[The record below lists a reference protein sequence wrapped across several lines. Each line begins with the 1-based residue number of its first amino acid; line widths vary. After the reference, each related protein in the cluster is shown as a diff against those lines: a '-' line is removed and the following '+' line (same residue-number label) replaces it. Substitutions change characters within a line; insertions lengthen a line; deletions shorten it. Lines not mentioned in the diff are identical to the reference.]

1 MPISIINVVL
11 STQIFIAVFVI
22 ALLVSIRR
30 QKKTETFPLTVTQ
43 ELKGIAIFAV
53 IFSHVGY
60 FLSTD
65 HRFLFPLSILAGV
78 GVNLFFF
85 LSGYGL
91 TKSALKAKLPIIK
104 FYQKRLLKLFTPF
117 WIVIVIIFA
126 LDFFLLHITY
136 SWPYIVRSALGIFP
150 SADLFHDINS
160 PLWFI
165 TPIVFYYLVFPF
177 VFSKKRPWL
186 TAIATFLMTYIILQF
201 ELPITGGVFHLY
213 QVHLFAFPLG
223 VLFASLVNYLASNES
238 QAILREFQRLV
249 SIKKIINKLRIQNI
263 PPLTLKIIKQIS
275 YYVFLIILLGTI
287 VFTAYYSGVGTSVN
301 KEQTISLVTMFA
313 LILFFIIKRFEIKLF
328 YLFGFYSFE
337 IYLIHWPLMSRYD
350 MFFKWLPG
358 WLAMV
363 LYLGVFLIVAW
374 VLKYLSTLISRNAFL
389 KK

>member
-11 STQIFIAVFVI
+11 STQIFIAIFVI

-30 QKKTETFPLTVTQ
+30 KEKAETFPLTVTQ

-65 HRFLFPLSILAGV
+65 HGFLFPLSILAGV

-91 TKSALKAKLPIIK
+91 TQRALKAKLSIAK

-117 WIVIVIIFA
+117 WIVIVILFL

-136 SWPYIVRSALGIFP
+136 SWPYNIRSVFGLFP

-160 PLWFI
+160 PFWFI
-165 TPIVFYYLVFPF
+165 TPILFYYIIFPF

-186 TAIATFLMTYIILQF
+186 TAIVVFLVSYIVLQF
-201 ELPITGGVFHLY
+201 KLPVTSGVSHLY
-213 QVHLFAFPLG
+213 QLHSWAFPLG
-223 VLFASLVNYLASNES
+223 IAFASLIHWFASSAAQSLWRNLE
-238 QAILREFQRLV
+238 QVAWM
-249 SIKKIINKLRIQNI
+249 KKGANKYKV
-263 PPLTLKIIKQIS
+263 LKRVG
-275 YYVFLIILLGTI
+275 YYTILLVLLGVI
-287 VFTAYYSGVGTSVN
+287 AFTAYHSGVGASVN
-301 KEQTISLVTMFA
+301 KEQIISLLTMFA
-313 LILFFIIKRFEIKLF
+313 LILFFIMKRFEIKFF

-350 MFFKWLPG
+350 IFFKWLPG
-358 WLAMV
+358 WLAV
-363 LYLGVFLIVAW
+363 ILYLGIFLFFAW
-374 VLKYLSTLISRNAFL
+374 VLKYLESLISRSASS